1 MSRMPAPRPAVRPSL
16 PAMLVAVLLVAAG
29 CWVESAENA
38 ELERT
43 SSEVRLE
50 SRVDSMLEQSAG
62 AWNRGDLEGFMSVYL
77 QSSETSYVGGSGLRT
92 GYDAIHQ
99 RYAPL
104 FREGASRDSL
114 RFEEL
119 RVRSIDE
126 DVAVGTAR
134 WVLHRDNRVTG
145 SGPFTL
151 VLRRVDGSWKIV
163 HDHSSSDPGTA
174 GDGEA
179 DGPGEEDQ
187 PGASGDGGAGP

>member
-1 MSRMPAPRPAVRPSL
+1 MIRVPAPRPAVRPLL
-16 PAMLVAVLLVAAG
+16 PAALVAALLVATG
-29 CWVESAENA
+29 CWVEKAENA

-50 SRVDSMLEQSAG
+50 SRVDSMLERSAG
-62 AWNRGDLEGFMSVYL
+62 SWNRGDLEGFMSVYL

-92 GYDAIHQ
+92 GYDAIRQ

-134 WVLHRDNRVTG
+134 WILHREGRVTG

-151 VLRRVDGSWKIV
+151 VLRRVDGTWRIV
-163 HDHSSSDPGTA
+163 HDHSSSDPDA
-174 GDGEA
+174 AVDDG
-179 DGPGEEDQ
+179 GNGSGEEGVT
-187 PGASGDGGAGP
+187 GASGDGGTGP